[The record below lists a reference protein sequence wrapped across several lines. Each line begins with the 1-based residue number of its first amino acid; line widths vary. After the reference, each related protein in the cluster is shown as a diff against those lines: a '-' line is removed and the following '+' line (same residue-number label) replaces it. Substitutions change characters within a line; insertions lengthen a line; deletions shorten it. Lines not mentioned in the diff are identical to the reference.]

1 MYSIVVF
8 PINIFEVYPVS
19 KNLKAI
25 VYEICPHKNQ
35 SANFK
40 MLHLTSEDMTQYF
53 KKVTIVIMAKT
64 RVNSLNAYLDLHFEA
79 NRVSIAFFHEK

>member
-1 MYSIVVF
+1 M
-8 PINIFEVYPVS
+8 FEVYPVS
-19 KNLKAI
+19 NNLKAI
-25 VYEICPHKNQ
+25 VNEICPHKNQ

-64 RVNSLNAYLDLHFEA
+64 RENSLNAYYVLRPTECQLHFFMK
-79 NRVSIAFFHEK
+79 NDFTFL